1 MPGMPACDMDAEDE
15 VVQDDGQ
22 AASLPEEQMLETLI

>member
-15 VVQDDGQ
+15 VVHGDGQ
-22 AASLPEEQMLETLI
+22 AASLLEEQMLETLV